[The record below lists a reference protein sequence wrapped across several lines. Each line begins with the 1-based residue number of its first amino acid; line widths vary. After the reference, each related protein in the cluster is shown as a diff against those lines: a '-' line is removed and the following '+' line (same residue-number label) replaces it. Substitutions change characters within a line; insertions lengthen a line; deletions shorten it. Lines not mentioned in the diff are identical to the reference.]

1 MPAPASTA
9 IGAELPSAAGP
20 PCPRRGDRR
29 ARSAPSGVPG
39 DGAIRG
45 GEGREGQPPPHE
57 YGRGGAP
64 PPSDVEEPGKKPTL
78 PTNSPPAIKSKVY
91 QQAPAARSEL
101 QN

>member
-20 PCPRRGDRR
+20 AGPRRGDRG

-57 YGRGGAP
+57 YGRGGAYEGIIG
-64 PPSDVEEPGKKPTL
+64 SM
-78 PTNSPPAIKSKVY
+78 
-91 QQAPAARSEL
+91 
-101 QN
+101 